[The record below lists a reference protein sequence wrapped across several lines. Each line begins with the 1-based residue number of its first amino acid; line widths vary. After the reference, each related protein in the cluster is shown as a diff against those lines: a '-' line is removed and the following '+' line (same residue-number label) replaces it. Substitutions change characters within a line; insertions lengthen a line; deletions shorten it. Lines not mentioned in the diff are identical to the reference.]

1 MANNTRNKLLND
13 KLDYLYSTKRIFR
26 DVLEEQGVEISDED
40 TFREYADKIRT
51 LNNGDVL
58 LFETEQEMREYENP
72 KEGILAVIYQSYTG
86 NMGSEYIRYIIFPE
100 RVTLTEECTS
110 NYSMSLRNQKGNY
123 VGNMY
128 LTPESFY
135 FYISDVAYFE
145 INYTSTDGINYIRET
160 EITNPIDLIN
170 PVLVE
175 YYSYS
180 QLQYFKQFIK
190 YESGYFGGLYKCI
203 DGIFVSVINQF
214 SLTSPNQI
222 LTGYTAYG
230 STGPITGDGTYI
242 TNMRTNEYVNK
253 YLPNINNNTFTA
265 GIIQYGT
272 QVKPMEYVQRRQIK
286 SDDAFDT
293 QFPSADCVVQLA
305 DTRDVTI
312 ENTSANKTIIQ
323 NYLNATEKY
332 NYAFFIGD
340 VAYRLYLG
348 YNYNTK
354 EQMNAATGNY
364 QTVPYQMTSLYAFIV
379 NLEDLSIYRTFTNTD
394 TWSFVNN
401 GSGGNML
408 TYAYSIKSDCLVI
421 LSDLDGWAN
430 SGGAYIGLTIITPSG
445 NRTTNYYSINYSAD
459 YSFKKIDCT
468 SYDND
473 QDCYYL
479 AYFSANQSWSSTSTK
494 RICKLTPSGTLTSI
508 YESSEN
514 MQYISSLW
522 TNYFKNVDS
531 LICYTTAN
539 KGTVLRNLATGNEIT
554 LYGSTISSSSY
565 WGLDSENIYF
575 SHKTSSSDTYYN
587 IYRINR
593 KTLNAELIP
602 ETQSTSRIS
611 NAFYTYNRE
620 LCVFMNNQIIS
631 LNGEMLAKFM
641 KAMLNNPSISGID
654 KINDYMYKASFAD
667 YNLQISADRFTAKL
681 PTYTY
686 FDYSNITSF
695 PIINDLCMITPNKT
709 STVRNDDSGYYKYQS
724 LVITDVARSNEELYA
739 RIEELENQLSEA
751 NGLADVIRGE

>member
-230 STGPITGDGTYI
+230 STGLITGDGTYI

-253 YLPNINNNTFTA
+253 YLPNIKNNTFTA

-286 SDDAFDT
+286 ANDAFDDT
-293 QFPSADCVVQLA
+293 FPSADCVVQLA
-305 DTRDVTI
+305 DTRDVTV

-323 NYLNATEKY
+323 NYLNAQISTIICFY
-332 NYAFFIGD
+332 FSFHAI
-340 VAYRLYLG
+340 
-348 YNYNTK
+348 
-354 EQMNAATGNY
+354 
-364 QTVPYQMTSLYAFIV
+364 
-379 NLEDLSIYRTFTNTD
+379 LS
-394 TWSFVNN
+394 SFV
-401 GSGGNML
+401 
-408 TYAYSIKSDCLVI
+408 
-421 LSDLDGWAN
+421 
-430 SGGAYIGLTIITPSG
+430 
-445 NRTTNYYSINYSAD
+445 
-459 YSFKKIDCT
+459 
-468 SYDND
+468 
-473 QDCYYL
+473 
-479 AYFSANQSWSSTSTK
+479 TK
-494 RICKLTPSGTLTSI
+494 YTL
-508 YESSEN
+508 
-514 MQYISSLW
+514 
-522 TNYFKNVDS
+522 
-531 LICYTTAN
+531 
-539 KGTVLRNLATGNEIT
+539 
-554 LYGSTISSSSY
+554 
-565 WGLDSENIYF
+565 
-575 SHKTSSSDTYYN
+575 
-587 IYRINR
+587 
-593 KTLNAELIP
+593 
-602 ETQSTSRIS
+602 
-611 NAFYTYNRE
+611 
-620 LCVFMNNQIIS
+620 
-631 LNGEMLAKFM
+631 
-641 KAMLNNPSISGID
+641 
-654 KINDYMYKASFAD
+654 
-667 YNLQISADRFTAKL
+667 
-681 PTYTY
+681 
-686 FDYSNITSF
+686 
-695 PIINDLCMITPNKT
+695 
-709 STVRNDDSGYYKYQS
+709 
-724 LVITDVARSNEELYA
+724 
-739 RIEELENQLSEA
+739 
-751 NGLADVIRGE
+751 